1 MSGTRGKHQAGG
13 SGWHTGGDP
22 FQEETKTKR
31 RKKKRKKLGG
41 KKAALIAAG
50 TVAALALVVAGVWA
64 AFVRAPDVSQNDRP
78 GVQTG
83 GGETEESEGPET
95 AAGRKEDYYTFL
107 LIGRDT
113 GGGGNT
119 DTLILV
125 SYDVANDQV
134 NMMSIPRDTAVNV
147 SWSTK
152 KINSVY
158 NASEENGGGIEGLKT
173 QVGYLTGIVPDF
185 YVIIEWE
192 AVGELVDAVGGVE
205 FDVPRDMNY
214 DDPYQ
219 DLHIHLEEGLQV
231 LNGEQAMGVI
241 RYRHDNTRSD
251 GVTPGYANG
260 DLGRTETQQAFLK
273 AMAKEVLQLG
283 NMTKIGEFV
292 RIFMDHVET
301 DLQLGELMWFASQ
314 ALGMDA
320 DTIQSCTM
328 PNESRTHRGG
338 SYVFA
343 DIEEMLP
350 LLNEQFNP
358 YLRDITEEDLQV
370 IVRNS
375 DGSCYV
381 TNGTLLDSRWANPT
395 SSGSSSSGGSSSGS
409 ASGSTETQEPAEEEP
424 AEEEPVL
431 PEDGGTGDGTTDP
444 GTGDGETTDPGTGD
458 GTTDP
463 GEGDGSATDPGDGG
477 TDTDPDAGGGTPTD
491 PGTGDGT
498 VTDPGTD
505 PGAGGAAADQGA
517 GTEPQLPPEPALPDQ
532 GIGGTDPAAPQSG
545 GEAAAGET
553 GGE

>member
-22 FQEETKTKR
+22 FQEGKETR
-31 RKKKRKKLGG
+31 RGKKKRKKLGA
-41 KKAALIAAG
+41 KKIALIAIGA
-50 TVAALALVVAGVWA
+50 VAVLALVVAGVWTT
-64 AFVRAPDVSQNDRP
+64 FVRAPDVSANDRP

-83 GGETEESEGPET
+83 SGDTEGEGPET

-107 LIGRDT
+107 LVGRDT

-125 SYDVANDQV
+125 SYDVANGQV

-147 SWSTK
+147 TWTTK

-158 NASEENGGGIEGLKT
+158 NAKEENGGGIEGLKT

-219 DLHIHLEEGLQV
+219 DLHIHLQKGLQV

-241 RYRHDNTRSD
+241 RYRHDNRRAD
-251 GVTPGYANG
+251 GVMPGYADG

-292 RIFMDHVET
+292 RIFMDHVDT

-328 PNESRTHRGG
+328 PNETRTHRGL

-350 LLNEQFNP
+350 ILNEQFNP

-381 TNGTLLDSRWANPT
+381 TNGTLMDSRWASST
-395 SSGSSSSGGSSSGS
+395 SSSSSSSGSSSSGSS
-409 ASGSTETQEPAEEEP
+409 SGSTETQEPTEETPVEEEP
-424 AEEEPVL
+424 AL
-431 PEDGGTGDGTTDP
+431 PEGEGGETGDGTTDS
-444 GTGDGETTDPGTGD
+444 GTGDGETTDPGTGSE
-458 GTTDP
+458 TTDP
-463 GEGDGSATDPGDGG
+463 GAGDGTTTDPGAGDG
-477 TDTDPDAGGGTPTD
+477 TATD
-491 PGTGDGT
+491 PGTGGET
-498 VTDPGTD
+498 TD
-505 PGAGGAAADQGA
+505 PGAGS
-517 GTEPQLPPEPALPDQ
+517 EPQLPPEPTLPVQ
-532 GIGGTDPAAPQSG
+532 ETGGTDPAASQSAEETVAGEAG
-545 GEAAAGET
+545 GE
-553 GGE
+553 